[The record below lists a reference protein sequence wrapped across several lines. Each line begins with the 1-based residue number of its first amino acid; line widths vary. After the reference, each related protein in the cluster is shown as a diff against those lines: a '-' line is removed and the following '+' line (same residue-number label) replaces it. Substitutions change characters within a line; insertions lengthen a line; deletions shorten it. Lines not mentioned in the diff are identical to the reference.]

1 MSNGYEFLSLQGA
14 SHLAR
19 NLTNGTKILRE
30 LGNQTGVKL
39 TISSETFARYESKS
53 GKHQKIGEWTK
64 TRDVELEITMDEQK
78 QEDIALAFQA
88 EIKEIATSN
97 IQDKN
102 LGIGLKVG
110 DIVKLDGFNISD
122 LMISDSKA
130 VTPTEL
136 IEGQHYSY
144 DASFGKVQILDIT
157 GLTQPLIADYTTGDA
172 KATVIFSMPDD
183 AEYYYLFEGINSI
196 NDKKLALELWRF
208 KPSVDGEMDF
218 INEETGEISI
228 KGSALADATK
238 QQDEKLGGFGRIVYL
253 D

>member
-19 NLTNGTKILRE
+19 NLPNGTKILRE

-39 TISSETFARYESKS
+39 GISSETFARYETKS
-53 GKHQKIGEWTK
+53 GKRQKVGEWTK
-64 TRDVELEITMDEQK
+64 ARDVELEITMDEQQ

-88 EIKEIATSN
+88 EIKEIATSDM
-97 IQDKN
+97 QDQS
-102 LGIGLKVG
+102 LGAELKVG
-110 DIVKLDGFNISD
+110 DIIKLDGFNISN

-144 DASFGKVQILDIT
+144 DASFGKVKILDTT
-157 GLTQPLIADYTTGDA
+157 GLTQPFIADYTTGAA
-172 KATVIFSMPDD
+172 KATVIFAMPDD
-183 AEYYYLFEGINSI
+183 AEYYYLFEGVNAI

-208 KPSVDGEMDF
+208 KPSVDGEMEF

-238 QQDEKLGGFGRIVYL
+238 QQDEKLGGFGRLVYL